1 MAGAGASS
9 DYDAQLQ
16 AALEAQQHAQ
26 LQMQAVVKIFV
37 RSVDTSY
44 TSPWQ
49 KLEAETGTGSGF
61 HIGNKLILTNAHVVY
76 NGVSVR
82 VQRPGLAG
90 QFEGKVV
97 CIARQCDLALVKV
110 ANDKFWEDLPQVWPI
125 SMPHACRPWSCFVC
139 QQSLAGGW
147 CYRSVSQMN
156 CQIWTRTSL
165 QLDIRWEVTTCR
177 LRVEWSVDAT

>member
-1 MAGAGASS
+1 MAVAQGSHFHSPEQVVASAAASS

-16 AALEAQQHAQ
+16 AALAAQQHAQ
-26 LQMQAVVKIFV
+26 MQMQAVVKIFV

-49 KLEAETGTGSGF
+49 KMDAETSTGSGF
-61 HIGNKLILTNAHVVY
+61 HIGSKLILTNAHVVY

-97 CIARQCDLALVKV
+97 CIARQCDLALVQV
-110 ANDKFWEDLPQVWPI
+110 ANDRFWEDLPQVGVAKR
-125 SMPHACRPWSCFVC
+125 HATRIPVIALCRFPVEPC
-139 QQSLAGGW
+139 QLF
-147 CYRSVSQMN
+147 CRSVSQTS
-156 CQIWTRTSL
+156 CQI
-165 QLDIRWEVTTCR
+165 
-177 LRVEWSVDAT
+177 